1 MELALLA
8 QVIWF
13 TMVKDVLV
21 QMDSLKLESDANNHV
36 KTINW
41 LMKMDCATNVHS
53 MKSSLKENVF
63 AETTTLETT
72 PLEAVFLLAQLV
84 NSNTKADALNAH

>member
-41 LMKMDCATNVHS
+41 LMKMDCVINVHS

-84 NSNTKADALNAH
+84 NSNTKEDVLNAH

>member
-1 MELALLA
+1 
-8 QVIWF
+8 
-13 TMVKDVLV
+13 MVKDVPV

-41 LMKMDCATNVHS
+41 LMIMDYVINAHS
-53 MKSSLKENVF
+53 TKSSLKENVF
-63 AETTTLETT
+63 AETITLETT

-84 NSNTKADALNAH
+84 NSNIKEDVLNAH